1 MKQNPDFLLRTVAD
15 TLVLVPV
22 GEASR
27 KFPGMI
33 SMNPTS
39 AFLWERLAEDQTVD
53 SLTRALLDK
62 YDVNEEKAREDVQ
75 GFLRTLTAVEAVR

>member
-1 MKQNPDFLLRTVAD
+1 MKQNPDFILRTVAE

-33 SMNPTS
+33 SMNDTS
-39 AFLWERLAEDQTVD
+39 AFLWGRLAEDQTED
-53 SLTRALLDK
+53 SLTHALLEK
-62 YDVNEEKAREDVQ
+62 YDVNEDKAREDVQ
-75 GFLRTLTAVEAVR
+75 GFLRTLAAVEAVL